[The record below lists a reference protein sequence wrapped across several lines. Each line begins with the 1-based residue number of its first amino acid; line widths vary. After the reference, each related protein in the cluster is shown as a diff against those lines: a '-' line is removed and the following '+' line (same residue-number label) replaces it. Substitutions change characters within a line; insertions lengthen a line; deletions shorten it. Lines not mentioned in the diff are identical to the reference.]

1 LRKILEVLARD
12 LEERGE
18 IDLQECFID
27 GSFSGAKKGGL
38 ESAKPS
44 AARERSSWQW
54 QTLMVFQSPSTQEVL
69 RHMKS
74 PLSRKL
80 SNKIFSLMLQNDSL
94 VTDPLNI
101 AEACGKPSPKDRAN
115 RYAIARG
122 SALEC
127 GAILDALLTLSLL
140 PESAHSKAK
149 ILLVRIASMLSKLSR
164 PVP

>member
-1 LRKILEVLARD
+1 VHPHPVQKLLI
-12 LEERGE
+12 
-18 IDLQECFID
+18 
-27 GSFSGAKKGGL
+27 
-38 ESAKPS
+38 PS
-44 AARERSSWQW
+44 
-54 QTLMVFQSPSTQEVL
+54 PPTQEIEETSL
-69 RHMKS
+69 
-74 PLSRKL
+74 PLFRLAIEREEIMEQLSHEKL
-80 SNKIFSLMLQNDSL
+80 DVYQRSIEFLGVAESMIQRLPQGYSKLADQLHRASLSI
-94 VTDPLNI
+94 PLNI

-127 GAILDALLTLSLL
+127 GAILDALLTISLL